1 MNFGVRLC
9 LKAYGALDGA
19 MAKPYAPL
27 GAASDDTPRFF
38 CPSDRDNF

>member
-38 CPSDRDNF
+38 CPFDRDNF